1 MALEQTASD
10 ADIRALYRT
19 VLKREAESDAVVR
32 NYTDAQVTLGAALE
46 TFLNCPEY
54 VERNVPSGSA
64 AIWTARQPGIIEVAG
79 TEEQLAAMRAHVEKV
94 WSAYGEKETY
104 WSVLTADKYRD
115 KAMDAAAL
123 ADFYA
128 SGYRTYEQIAR
139 LLSRNGIAD
148 GRIQSVL
155 DFGCGVGRLAAPFV
169 EHFGRYTGVDISP
182 GHLRLARERAAES
195 ALVDTDFMTVADFLR
210 SDIAYDLYYSLI
222 VLQHNPPPIMRE
234 MLRAGLQ
241 RVRAGGYALFQVPAT
256 IFDYS
261 FSVERYLAGGA
272 RDSME
277 MHALPQRAVFA
288 DLADAGFQLL
298 EAVPDPFIGTAGI
311 SYVYLAEKK
320 ASLSP
325 TTCP

>member
-1 MALEQTASD
+1 MALEQTASEE
-10 ADIRALYRT
+10 DIRALYRT

-32 NYTDAQVTLGAALE
+32 NYTAAQVPLGAALE
-46 TFLNCPEY
+46 IFLNCPEY
-54 VERNVPSGSA
+54 VERNVPSGAA
-64 AIWTARQPGIIEVAG
+64 AIWRAREPGSVEVDA

-115 KAMDAAAL
+115 QAMDAAAL

-128 SGYRTYEQIAR
+128 SGHRTYEQIAR
-139 LLSRNGIAD
+139 LLSRNGIAE
-148 GRIQSVL
+148 GRIHSVL

-169 EHFGRYTGVDISP
+169 QRFGHYTGVDISP
-182 GHLRLARERAAES
+182 GHLRLARQRATES
-195 ALVDTDFMTVADFLR
+195 GLAAADFMTMSDFLR
-210 SDIAYDLYYSLI
+210 SDIVYDLYYSLI

-241 RVRAGGYALFQVPAT
+241 RVRPGGYALFQVPAM
-256 IFDYS
+256 IFDYN

-277 MHALPQRAVFA
+277 MHALPQRTVFA
-288 DLADAGFQLL
+288 ELVDAGFQLL
-298 EAVPDPFIGTAGI
+298 EVVPDPFIGTAGI
-311 SYVYLAEKK
+311 SYVYFAEKRQ
-320 ASLSP
+320 S
-325 TTCP
+325 

>member
-32 NYTDAQVTLGAALE
+32 NYTDAQVSLGAALDI
-46 TFLNCPEY
+46 FLNCPEY

-64 AIWTARQPGIIEVAG
+64 AIWRARQPGVVEIDA
-79 TEEQLAAMRAHVEKV
+79 TEAQLAAMRAHIEKV
-94 WSAYGEKETY
+94 WSAYGEEQTY

-115 KAMDAAAL
+115 DALDATAL

-128 SGYRTYEQIAR
+128 SGFRTYEQIAR
-139 LLSRNGIAD
+139 LLTRNGIEDA
-148 GRIQSVL
+148 GINSVL

-169 EHFGRYTGVDISP
+169 EHFGHYTGVDISP
-182 GHLRLARERAAES
+182 GHLRLARERAAAS
-195 ALVDTDFMTVADFLR
+195 ALATTDFMSMADFLR

-234 MLRAGLQ
+234 MLRAGLR
-241 RVRAGGYALFQVPAT
+241 RVRPGGYALFQIPAM
-256 IFDYS
+256 IFDYN
-261 FSVERYLAGGA
+261 FSVELYLAGGA

-288 DLADAGFQLL
+288 ELADAGFQLL
-298 EAVPDPFIGTAGI
+298 EVVPDPFIGTAGI
-311 SYVYLAEKK
+311 SYVYLAQKRQG
-320 ASLSP
+320 
-325 TTCP
+325 